1 MIASSGWGDVRYK
14 NIYASIDN
22 VIRMDLCFFF
32 SLADLEASRD
42 QLLLELHKQKVKAD
56 PSDTKHENDA
66 KVCR

>member
-1 MIASSGWGDVRYK
+1 MFDTRIFMHPFTILFGWICV
-14 NIYASIDN
+14 
-22 VIRMDLCFFF
+22 FFF